1 MRSWLDVDEAPE
13 LPLWEALMRS
23 GLASLDHARAVPGRV
38 RESAYH
44 LLRADALLTYACQAA
59 LEERDP
65 GATLARILEAAG
77 TSRG

>member
-13 LPLWEALMRS
+13 LALWEALMRS
-23 GLASLDHARAVPGRV
+23 GLASLDRARAVPGRV

-44 LLRADALLTYACQAA
+44 LLRADALLTYASHAA
-59 LEERDP
+59 LEDPDP
-65 GATLARILEAAG
+65 GGTLARILEAVG